1 MKKGNRV
8 RHRSKGWLG
17 TIHRFGK
24 YLILVDW
31 SDHVGVRCR
40 WARREDL
47 EVIDEV

>member
-17 TIHRFGK
+17 TIHQFGK